1 MCRCKPEDVVMN
13 FGNSC
18 GNNYNGLCGAD
29 CHSCHWSWPAD
40 DALRWESAD
49 ANCRCPASEIKETI
63 FGGNCGALN
72 FGECGEYC
80 RECRWSWF
88 ADDADQWAG
97 ASATCRCRNWWGN

>member
-1 MCRCKPEDVVMN
+1 MN

-18 GNNYNGLCGAD
+18 ANRYNGLCGAD
-29 CHSCHWSWPAD
+29 CNSCHWSWPAD
-40 DALRWESAD
+40 DTLQWESAD

-63 FGGNCGALN
+63 FGGDCEALN
-72 FGECGEYC
+72 YGECGAYC

-97 ASATCRCRNWWGN
+97 ASATCRCKNWWGN